1 VLTGEVDPGEKLYS
15 PNVDE
20 IGRSKN
26 GSRAKN
32 RRSLDAMIQT
42 DCYNDYPQ
50 EFLKA
55 IDALFDTDAIEI
67 DVQDELISNYSETS
81 RKENKNG

>member
-1 VLTGEVDPGEKLYS
+1 
-15 PNVDE
+15 
-20 IGRSKN
+20 
-26 GSRAKN
+26 
-32 RRSLDAMIQT
+32 MIQT

-67 DVQDELISNYSETS
+67 DVQDELISNYCETS
-81 RKENKNG
+81 RKENKNR